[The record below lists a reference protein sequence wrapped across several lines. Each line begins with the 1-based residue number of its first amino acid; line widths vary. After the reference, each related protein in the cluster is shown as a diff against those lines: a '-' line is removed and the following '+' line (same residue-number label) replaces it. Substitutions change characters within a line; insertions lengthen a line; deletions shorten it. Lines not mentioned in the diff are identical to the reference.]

1 MVAVSTVYAYGRPM
15 ADLVFRVRLTGGDH
29 TDLRFEDSN
38 IDDEADLIDYVVSAL
53 GEDSGVLRCR
63 HGDRLIVLYARGV
76 ATLEISPR
84 GAVL

>member
-1 MVAVSTVYAYGRPM
+1 MVPVNTVYAYGLPM
-15 ADLVFRVRLTGGDH
+15 ADIVFRVRLTGGDH
-29 TDLRFEDSN
+29 TDLRFEDPD
-38 IDDEADLIDYVVSAL
+38 IDDEADLIDYVVSTL
-53 GEDSGVLRCR
+53 GEASGVLRCR